1 MAQQHTR
8 PDLHAAIEQRFP
20 DNTNEEIT
28 PERLR
33 DGLHE
38 LVDSAFLPASDKLP
52 AAQVTA
58 QLLGLDPATGEFLVL
73 LSPSAPTTLNRYT
86 LATYPAGSLTTSALP
101 VGTSIASRL
110 LRLPASVLNQ
120 TLCLLDTASQP
131 VPLMVLELKADEDGR
146 FDLLTPDDRA
156 LPQSAIR
163 GLIDWHYEESDPTQP
178 WTLKPGRSVMFTRSR
193 QLVLNSDV
201 QEGDVF
207 SIYINPFSPVSR
219 VELAYFGGIDEK
231 PTKRY
236 LPGTSLA
243 LRYTYIADYN
253 DASGNLIQAHY
264 GLRTLEQNT
273 LTATNFRGAY
283 SASAYYVA
291 GDFVLYKSQ
300 LYLRLTEGGG
310 NGATFDPTK
319 WVGGGASGP
328 ALRTT
333 AQDDAFVDPTYNIAA
348 SYLNTALTI
357 RTYAQA
363 SVAVTLPA
371 LTAADVPALLRVE
384 HQSGIGGTTC
394 LLTVPGLARPL
405 RVGEYALLAA
415 TATPGIPA
423 NPNSGAPAIP
433 PGTAWVVLNASA
445 QQLEPLAYPVMVA
458 TRSLGYAGYPTL
470 EAAALGAPFRSIV
483 VNVPQL
489 VISQNVTL
497 TSHLYA
503 PSLVQIR
510 IEDGVTVTLSPAIR
524 LHNIQFLR
532 DANGTGKVILASN
545 ASTGATPDA
554 NQAVQLIDSRI
565 GPNLLFSAVSQAITL
580 RGQSALDN
588 ATGSP
593 GTIYLYDT
601 ATAVVAAGGPTVE
614 NRRPGTSAVTTLRPN
629 LRVSNATSGINNAQQ
644 QQPINN
650 TTFTKVT
657 GFTAVEREVG
667 STPGTGWEAANQ
679 RYIVP
684 LSGEYQVGAVGQLQP
699 GSNVADAVF
708 YLMVYVNS
716 QRRRD
721 LFLQG
726 CPSASAYYGGSG
738 TTDLTLQAGDIVEIY
753 AWQNGGSSQ
762 LIQSDT
768 RCVFSIRQLPS

>member
-1 MAQQHTR
+1 
-8 PDLHAAIEQRFP
+8 
-20 DNTNEEIT
+20 
-28 PERLR
+28 
-33 DGLHE
+33 
-38 LVDSAFLPASDKLP
+38 
-52 AAQVTA
+52 
-58 QLLGLDPATGEFLVL
+58 
-73 LSPSAPTTLNRYT
+73 
-86 LATYPAGSLTTSALP
+86 LTTSALP

-146 FDLLTPDDRA
+146 FDLLTPTDRA

-163 GLIDWHYEESDPTQP
+163 GLIDWHYEDSDPTQP

-201 QEGDVF
+201 EEGDVF

-219 VELAYFGGIDEK
+219 IELAYFGGIDEK

-236 LPGTSLA
+236 LPGTSLV
-243 LRYTYIADYN
+243 LRYTLIPDYN
-253 DASGNLIQAHY
+253 DAGGNLIQAHY
-264 GLRTLEQNT
+264 GLRTVQQTT
-273 LTATNFRGAY
+273 LTATNFRGTY
-283 SASAYYVA
+283 SGSAYYVA
-291 GDFVLYKSQ
+291 GDFVEYQGQ
-300 LYLRLTEGGG
+300 LCLRLAEGGG

-319 WVGGGASGP
+319 WLGGGTSGP

-333 AQDDAFVDPTYNIAA
+333 AQDDAFVDPTYSIAA

-371 LTAADVPALLRVE
+371 LTSANVPALLRIE

-445 QQLEPLAYPVMVA
+445 QLLDPLSYPVMVGA
-458 TRSLGYAGYPTL
+458 RSGNVGYANL
-470 EAAALGAPFRSIV
+470 VAAAQGTPLRAIT
-483 VNVPQL
+483 VNTPYQ
-489 VISQNVTL
+489 VISQDVTF
-497 TSHLYA
+497 TGSLYSA
-503 PSLVQIR
+503 SLVQIMV
-510 IEDGVTVTLSPAIR
+510 EDGVTVTLTTGIR

-532 DANGTGKVILASN
+532 NNGSTAKVVI
-545 ASTGATPDA
+545 ASTQGAGIALDA
-554 NQAVQLIDSRI
+554 TQGVQLVDSRI
-565 GPNLLFSAVSQAITL
+565 GPDLLFSAVGHVITARGRSAI
-580 RGQSALDN
+580 DN
-588 ATGSP
+588 ATGNP
-593 GTIYLYDT
+593 GAIYLYDT
-601 ATAVVAAGGPTVE
+601 STAAVATGGPTVVD
-614 NRRPGTSAVTTLRPN
+614 RRPGTPTPTTLRPS
-629 LRVSNATSGINNAQQ
+629 LRVSNATSGISNGQQ
-644 QQPINN
+644 QQAIANI
-650 TTFTKVT
+650 TFTKVT

-667 STPGTGWEAANQ
+667 STPGTGWDAANQ
-679 RYIVP
+679 RYLVP
-684 LSGEYQVGAVGQLQP
+684 VAGEYQVGAVGQLQP
-699 GSNVADAVF
+699 GTNVGDAVF

-726 CPSASAYYGGSG
+726 CPSAAAYYGGSG
-738 TTDLTLQAGDIVEIY
+738 TTDLALQAGDIVEIY
-753 AWQNGGSSQ
+753 AWQNGGNSQ